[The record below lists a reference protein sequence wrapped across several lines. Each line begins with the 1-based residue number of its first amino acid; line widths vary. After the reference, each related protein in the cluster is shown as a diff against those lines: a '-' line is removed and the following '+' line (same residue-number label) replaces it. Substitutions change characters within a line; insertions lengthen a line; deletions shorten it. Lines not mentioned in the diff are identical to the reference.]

1 MPESGE
7 FMYSKAIT
15 SISVTYNVSF
25 ITIKNLPDNIQ
36 AISDVFNSI
45 KEENINIDM
54 ISQMPLSGRFI
65 NISFSVLS
73 EDMVKTLVAL
83 NNHKKRMPDLN
94 IEVNSGNTKI
104 SVFGDAMKVVPG
116 VAAKLF
122 SVLAKNNIEIK
133 MVTTSEVEISFL
145 LYANYVDKAVSAIK
159 KEFEL

>member
-1 MPESGE
+1 MD
-7 FMYSKAIT
+7 SKSVT
-15 SISVTYNVSF
+15 SISVTYNISF
-25 ITIKNLPDNIQ
+25 ITIKNLPDNIKV
-36 AISDVFNSI
+36 ISDIFDSI
-45 KEENINIDM
+45 RKENINIDM
-54 ISQMPLSGRFI
+54 ISQSPLSDRLI

-73 EDMVKTLVAL
+73 DDMVKTLVAL

-104 SVFGDAMKVVPG
+104 SIFGEAMKVVPG

-133 MVTTSEVEISFL
+133 MVTTSEVDISFL
-145 LYANYVDKAVSAIK
+145 VYANFVDKAVSAIK